1 MTATLPWTRRARSE
15 AVPGSRLRPRP
26 RAGAVAFAVI
36 TLVAIVMPLLAPHS
50 PTAVAGAPFSSPSA
64 HAWFGTDDVGHDVLS
79 RVLFGLRSSW
89 LSALIVV
96 TVSVVIG
103 VVVGGAAGLGPRW
116 LDEVLMRIND
126 GLLAVPAALVAI
138 AVVAALGP
146 SLPHTLIGITIVWW
160 PYYARI
166 IRGEV
171 RSLRARPHVEAAIA
185 SGAGRMNVAFRH
197 VLPGAATSIVV
208 AASLDIGY
216 VVLTLASLSFLGLGA
231 APPAPELGA
240 MSAQGLS
247 DLLTAWWIPIFPGI
261 GVAALTLAANLAG
274 DSLATQPGG
283 GR

>member
-1 MTATLPWTRRARSE
+1 
-15 AVPGSRLRPRP
+15 
-26 RAGAVAFAVI
+26 
-36 TLVAIVMPLLAPHS
+36 
-50 PTAVAGAPFSSPSA
+50 
-64 HAWFGTDDVGHDVLS
+64 
-79 RVLFGLRSSW
+79 
-89 LSALIVV
+89 
-96 TVSVVIG
+96 VVIG

-116 LDEVLMRIND
+116 LDEVLMRITD

-146 SLPHTLIGITIVWW
+146 SLPHTLIGITVVWW

-166 IRGEV
+166 VRGEV

-185 SGAGRMNVAFRH
+185 SGAGRMSVALRH

-261 GVAALTLAANLAG
+261 AVAALTLAANLAG
-274 DSLATQPGG
+274 DSLATRPGG

>member
-1 MTATLPWTRRARSE
+1 MTATLPWTRRARTD
-15 AVPGSRLRPRP
+15 AVADLRLRPRG
-26 RAGAVAFAVI
+26 GAVAFGVI
-36 TLVAIVMPLLAPHS
+36 TLVAVLAPLLAPHS
-50 PTAVAGAPFSSPSA
+50 PTAVAGNPFGPPGI

-96 TVSVVIG
+96 AISVTAG

-116 LDEVLMRIND
+116 LDEVLMRLTD

-166 IRGEV
+166 VRGEV
-171 RSLRARPHVEAAIA
+171 RALRARPHVEAAIA
-185 SGAGRMNVAFRH
+185 SGASRMSVAFRH
-197 VLPGAATSIVV
+197 VLPGAATSIAV

>member
-15 AVPGSRLRPRP
+15 AVAGSRLRLRP

-36 TLVAIVMPLLAPHS
+36 TLVAVVVPLLAPHS
-50 PTAVAGAPFSSPSA
+50 PTAVAGTPFSSPGM

-89 LSALIVV
+89 LSALMVV
-96 TVSVVIG
+96 AVSVVIG

-126 GLLAVPAALVAI
+126 GVLAVPAALVAI

-166 IRGEV
+166 VRGEV